1 MDPARSGVVPYWRAH
16 SKLTCFHSCFLC
28 LFLSCLL
35 NLLTLVTITSRNR
48 ELYNMSSTDIP
59 PDYYG
64 TTTVSEKADIVSEE
78 AVEAATYHIT
88 LQRCKRMI
96 KTASGRDG
104 VHGFIEERDFA
115 ITILPEYGYRE
126 IREKISVLF
135 QKAWPVHLANANS
148 NDFGMSIN
156 AQYSTQNGD
165 IYGCIGL
172 LAGCDDGIWVF
183 LKRDDIQILNL
194 VASSA
199 PYGHDA
205 TGDID
210 YSPRK
215 PLVKGLE
222 LSGKSRP
229 RGVKRK
235 IMGCVLQ

>member
-1 MDPARSGVVPYWRAH
+1 
-16 SKLTCFHSCFLC
+16 
-28 LFLSCLL
+28 
-35 NLLTLVTITSRNR
+35 
-48 ELYNMSSTDIP
+48 MSSTDIP

-64 TTTVSEKADIVSEE
+64 TTTVSKKADTVSEE
-78 AVEAATYHIT
+78 PVKAATYHIT

-126 IREKISVLF
+126 IREEIFVLF
-135 QKAWPVHLANANS
+135 QKVWPVHLRNANFH
-148 NDFGMSIN
+148 DFGMSIN

-172 LAGCDDGIWVF
+172 LAGCDDGIWEF

-199 PYGHDA
+199 PYGQDA
-205 TGDID
+205 MGDID

-215 PLVKGLE
+215 PLVRGLE
-222 LSGKSRP
+222 LSGKNRA
-229 RGVKRK
+229 RGTKRK